1 MFRDPKLPE
10 WLPLANIGLGK
21 DDQFTVIC
29 KILREQ
35 RLAVAMHEGPCN
47 DANLTASKRKKMIK
61 LKALAVAAILCI
73 ASTPVFA
80 QSALKDILDSGVL
93 KVGTTGDWNPMTVK
107 DPASNSYEG
116 YDIDVMTE
124 LATDLGVE
132 LEFVATDW
140 KTLVNGV
147 VAGNYH
153 MTGSASISPARMKAA
168 GYSDSYIAVEIQPY
182 TTADKADK
190 FDGWDSI
197 NNADVKVAA
206 TLGTTFEK
214 MVREW
219 FPESEIKSIE
229 APALQHQEVLSG
241 RSDVFVTSNIEGATL
256 TQKFDKIVPINVDAA
271 RAPTPIAMLLPQDDQ
286 VWINYVNNWIKIKK
300 ARGFFDETAAKW
312 GL

>member
-1 MFRDPKLPE
+1 MKL
-10 WLPLANIGLGK
+10 I
-21 DDQFTVIC
+21 
-29 KILREQ
+29 
-35 RLAVAMHEGPCN
+35 
-47 DANLTASKRKKMIK
+47 
-61 LKALAVAAILCI
+61 KALATAALMTVASA
-73 ASTPVFA
+73 PVLA
-80 QSALKDILDSGVL
+80 DSVLKEILDTGVL

-107 DPASNSYEG
+107 DPATNSYQG

-124 LATDLGVE
+124 LAKDMGVE

-147 VAGNYH
+147 QGGNYH
-153 MTGSASISPARMKAA
+153 MTGSASVSPARMKAA
-168 GYSDSYIAVEIQPY
+168 GYSDSYIAVQVQPY

-197 NNADVKVAA
+197 NQSGVKVAA

-214 MVREW
+214 QVKEW
-219 FPESEIKSIE
+219 FPDADIKAVE

-256 TQKFDKIVPINVDAA
+256 TEKFKKIVPIKVENA
-271 RAPTPIAMLLPQDDQ
+271 RAPTPIAMLLPQADQ
-286 VWINYVNNWIKIKK
+286 VWINYVNNWIKIKQ
-300 ARGFFDETAAKW
+300 ARGFFDATAAKW